1 MALSIGRSTQDL
13 SRRDLSRRRDL
24 SAPWRH
30 IDLVLVVATVA
41 LAAMGTLMV
50 FSATKGSGDVAD
62 TTYLK
67 RELLW
72 MVVGL
77 GAMAGVALFDY
88 RRLLDW
94 VWPIYGLSLLALV
107 LVVSPLGQRSKG
119 AQAWFGFGA
128 FQLQPAEFA
137 KLALIIA
144 LAALL
149 SAYEGH
155 VDLRRL
161 GILLGVAGAPM
172 LLIMLQPDLGMV
184 LIFLAVL
191 MVMLLVGGVRGRYL
205 LALLLIGVVATFG
218 VLNSSVL
225 KQYQKDRLTAFINPA
240 NDTQG
245 ATYNV
250 NQSQTAIGAGGVA
263 GQGLFNGRQTQ
274 LRFVP
279 EQQTDFIFTVVG
291 EELGFVGASVVLGLY
306 ATILWRVWRAAALAR
321 DRFGQLLCA
330 GVLAFFLFQVF
341 ENVGMA
347 MGIMPV
353 TGIPL
358 PFLSYGGT
366 SIVTSFIGVGLVLSV
381 HMRRFR

>member
-1 MALSIGRSTQDL
+1 MAISFGRRTGGDL
-13 SRRDLSRRRDL
+13 SRRDP
-24 SAPWRH
+24 SAPHRH
-30 IDLVLVVATVA
+30 IDYVLLICTLA
-41 LAAMGTLMV
+41 LGALGTLMV
-50 FSATKGSGDVAD
+50 FSATKGSGEVAD
-62 TTYLK
+62 TSYLK
-67 RELLW
+67 RELAW
-72 MVVGL
+72 MLVGA
-77 GAMAGVALFDY
+77 GAMVATALFLDY
-88 RRLLDW
+88 RRLLNW
-94 VWPIYGLSLLALV
+94 VWFLYGGALFALL

-149 SAYEGH
+149 AAYDGD

-172 LLIMLQPDLGMV
+172 FLIMLQPDLGMV
-184 LIFLAVL
+184 LIFVVVV
-191 MVMLLVGGVRGRYL
+191 MFMLLVGGVRGRFL
-205 LALLLIGVVATFG
+205 LALAAIGILGSAL

-225 KQYQKDRLTAFINPA
+225 KQYQKDRLTAFVNPSA
-240 NDTQG
+240 DAQG
-245 ATYNV
+245 TTYNV
-250 NQSQTAIGAGGVA
+250 TQSQTAIGAGGVA

-274 LRFVP
+274 LRYVP

-291 EELGFVGASVVLGLY
+291 EELGFVGASVLLLLY
-306 ATILWRVWRAAALAR
+306 ATVIWRIWRAAALAR
-321 DRFGQLLCA
+321 DRFGQLLCV
-330 GVLAFFLFQVF
+330 GVLGFFVFQVF

-366 SIVTSFIGVGLVLSV
+366 SILTSFIAVGLVLSV

>member
-1 MALSIGRSTQDL
+1 MALSVGRRTADL
-13 SRRDLSRRRDL
+13 NRRDRA
-24 SAPWRH
+24 APWRH
-30 IDLVLVVATVA
+30 VDVVLVVCTVA
-41 LAAMGTLMV
+41 IGALGALMV
-50 FSATKGSGDVAD
+50 YSATKGTGSAPD
-62 TTYLK
+62 TSYLK
-67 RELLW
+67 REAVF
-72 MVVGL
+72 MVVGAA
-77 GAMAGVALFDY
+77 AMFGVAFFDY
-88 RRLLDW
+88 RRLLNW
-94 VWPIYGLSLLALV
+94 VWPIYGACLFALA

-119 AQAWFGFGA
+119 AQAWFGFGS

-137 KLALIIA
+137 KLGMIIA

-149 SAYEGH
+149 AAYNGDI
-155 VDLRRL
+155 DLRRL

-172 LLIMLQPDLGMV
+172 ALIMLQPDLGMV

-191 MVMLLVGGVRGRYL
+191 MGMLLVGGVRGRYL
-205 LALLLIGVVATFG
+205 LALTLIGIIGTVA

-245 ATYNV
+245 STYNV
-250 NQSQTAIGAGGVA
+250 NQSQTAIGAGGVT

-274 LRFVP
+274 LSFVP

-291 EELGFVGASVVLGLY
+291 EELGFVGASALLVLY
-306 ATILWRVWRAAALAR
+306 AVVIWRVWRAAALAR
-321 DRFGQLLCA
+321 DRFGQLVCA
-330 GVLAFFLFQVF
+330 GILSFFVFQVF

-366 SIVTSFIGVGLVLSV
+366 SIVTSFLAVGLVLSV